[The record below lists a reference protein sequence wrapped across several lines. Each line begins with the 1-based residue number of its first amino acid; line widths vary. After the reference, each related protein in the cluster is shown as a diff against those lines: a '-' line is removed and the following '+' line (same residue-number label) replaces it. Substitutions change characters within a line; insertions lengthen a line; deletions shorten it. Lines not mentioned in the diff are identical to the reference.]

1 MSEHD
6 RSSAR
11 RGARLAAGI
20 ALGVLGWAPSALACP
35 GCLSGDEDTRIA
47 YYGTTL
53 LLIAVPVLVLGVI
66 IGWLRRAARR
76 SEARTEA
83 SGPSKLP
90 SSW

>member
-6 RSSAR
+6 RSPAR
-11 RGARLAAGI
+11 RSARLAAAI

-66 IGWLRRAARR
+66 IGWLRRAARQ

-83 SGPSKLP
+83 TGASKLP
-90 SSW
+90 

>member
-1 MSEHD
+1 MSAHD
-6 RSSAR
+6 TSPAR
-11 RGARLAAGI
+11 RRAWVAIGI

-35 GCLSGDEDTRIA
+35 SCLSGDEDTRIA

-66 IGWLRRAARR
+66 IGWLRRAARQ

-83 SGPSKLP
+83 TGASKLP
-90 SSW
+90 